1 MPASDELPARMPLE
15 LDASLAAHRQ
25 LLILMFTLLAR
36 DPTRREELIETIHQK
51 LIFHD
56 AHEDPGLEA
65 DMAVAFER
73 RMSDELRRIL
83 SDVLAALEVAGQAE
97 AHTAQAEKR

>member
-1 MPASDELPARMPLE
+1 MPIPDDLSVRSTLQ
-15 LDASLAAHRQ
+15 LDASMAAHRQ
-25 LLILMFTLLAR
+25 LLVLMFTLLAR
-36 DPTRREELIETIHQK
+36 DEASREDLIQTIHQR

-65 DMAVAFER
+65 DMAMAFER

-83 SDVLAALEVAGQAE
+83 GDVLAALEASAREENQRPAPGA
-97 AHTAQAEKR
+97 R

>member
-1 MPASDELPARMPLE
+1 MRDDLSARPPLE

-36 DPTRREELIETIHQK
+36 DAASRQELIETIHQR

-73 RMSDELRRIL
+73 RMSNELRRIL
-83 SDVLAALEVAGQAE
+83 GDVLAALEAAGREAKPSSEPSAE
-97 AHTAQAEKR
+97 

>member
-1 MPASDELPARMPLE
+1 MRDDLSARPPLE

-36 DPTRREELIETIHQK
+36 DAASREELIETIHQR

-56 AHEDPGLEA
+56 GHEDPGLEA

-83 SDVLAALEVAGQAE
+83 GDVLAALETAGRDAKTSSDPGAE
-97 AHTAQAEKR
+97 